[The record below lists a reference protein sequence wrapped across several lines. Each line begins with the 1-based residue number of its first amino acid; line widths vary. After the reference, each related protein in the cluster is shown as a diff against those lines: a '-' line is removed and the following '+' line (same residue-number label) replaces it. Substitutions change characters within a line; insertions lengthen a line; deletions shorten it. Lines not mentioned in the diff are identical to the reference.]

1 MSFIKKNYEKV
12 LLGAVLLGLVGSL
25 LAMPV
30 IIAHDKD
37 ALAAIVNSI
46 INAPPKPL
54 PALNMTNEDTA
65 LAREQVPY
73 DLDFETTN
81 RLFNP
86 VRWQKRLDGEGWIKI
101 ATGNEVGVGAVKVT
115 AIKPLYYILRLDRIE
130 AANQFSAARYVISIE
145 QQNAEQPSQRR
156 PRQHYLSAGEK
167 DEALSL
173 ITAGGAANDP
183 QLSLQILS
191 SGETVSLGQNKP
203 YQEVDGYAADLAYGP
218 EGKKWSDQRVGGDL
232 KFNRSAYKVV
242 VIDPNE
248 VVISA
253 ESNQKKTTLS
263 YQP

>member
-12 LLGAVLLGLVGSL
+12 LLGAVLLGLLGSL

-30 IIAHDKD
+30 IIEHDKD
-37 ALAAIVNSI
+37 ALNDIVNGI
-46 INAPPKPL
+46 VNTPPKPL
-54 PALNMTNEDTA
+54 PALNMSDEDAA
-65 LAREQVPY
+65 LARVQAPY
-73 DLDFETTN
+73 NLDFETTN

-86 VRWQKRLDGEGWIKI
+86 VKWQKSTDGRWIKI
-101 ATGNEVGVGAVKVT
+101 ATGNEVGAGAIKVT
-115 AIKPLYYILRLDRIE
+115 SIKPLYYILRLDRIE
-130 AANQFSAARYVISIE
+130 PANQFSAARYVISAE
-145 QQNAEQPSQRR
+145 EQNAAQSFQRH
-156 PRQHYLSAGEK
+156 PRQHYLSAGDK

-173 ITAGGAANDP
+173 ISAGGSATDP

-203 YQEVDGYAADLAYGP
+203 YQEVDGYAADLAYPP
-218 EGKKWSDQRVGGDL
+218 EGKKWNDQRVGGDL
-232 KFNRSAYKVV
+232 KFNRSEYKVV

>member
-30 IIAHDKD
+30 IIQHDKD
-37 ALAAIVNSI
+37 ALNDIVNGI
-46 INAPPKPL
+46 IHAPPKPL
-54 PALNMTNEDTA
+54 PDLNMSNEDAA
-65 LAREQVPY
+65 LARVQSAY

-86 VRWQKRLDGEGWIKI
+86 VRWQKRPDGGWLKI
-101 ATGNEVGVGAVKVT
+101 ATGNEVGVGAMKVT
-115 AIKPLYYILRLDRIE
+115 SIKPLYYILRLDRIE
-130 AANQFSAARYVISIE
+130 PANQFSAARYVISIE

-156 PRQHYLSAGEK
+156 PRQHYLSVSEK

-173 ITAGGAANDP
+173 ISAGGAANDP
-183 QLSLQILS
+183 QLSLQILG
-191 SGETVSLGQNKP
+191 SGEVVSVGQNKP
-203 YQEVDGYAADLAYGP
+203 YQEVDGYAADLAYSP

-232 KFNRSAYKVV
+232 KFNRSTYKVV

-248 VVISA
+248 VVVSA
-253 ESNQKKTTLS
+253 ESNQKKTTLP